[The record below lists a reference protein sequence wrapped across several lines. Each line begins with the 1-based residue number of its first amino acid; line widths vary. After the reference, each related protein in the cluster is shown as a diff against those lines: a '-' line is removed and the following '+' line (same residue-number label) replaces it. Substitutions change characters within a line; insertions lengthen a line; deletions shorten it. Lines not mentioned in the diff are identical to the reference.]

1 MNILYEVI
9 DAYIDNIIAKKR
21 EKKNKLD
28 SSPKRLSITEQ
39 IEVCHYLEDINKL
52 KLLKEE
58 FARILYYINEIEN
71 KE

>member
-1 MNILYEVI
+1 MNLIYEVI
-9 DAYIDNIIAKKR
+9 SDYIDNIIEKKR

-28 SSPKRLSITEQ
+28 SSSKRLSITEQ
-39 IEVCHYLEDINKL
+39 IEVCHCLEDINKL